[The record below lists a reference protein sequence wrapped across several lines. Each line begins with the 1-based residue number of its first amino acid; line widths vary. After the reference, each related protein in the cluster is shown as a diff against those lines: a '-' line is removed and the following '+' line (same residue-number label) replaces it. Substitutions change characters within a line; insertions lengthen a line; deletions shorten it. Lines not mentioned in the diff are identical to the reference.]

1 MEKFLTRRATVE
13 ALEKILYEPISVL
26 NHGFIRV
33 IDYMGNDTSITQ
45 GARVSYGKG
54 TKLINQDKALI
65 NYLMKH
71 NHTSP
76 FEMCEIKF
84 HVKLPLFV
92 ARQWIRHR
100 TA

>member
-45 GARVSYGKG
+45 GARASY
-54 TKLINQDKALI
+54 
-65 NYLMKH
+65 
-71 NHTSP
+71 
-76 FEMCEIKF
+76 
-84 HVKLPLFV
+84 
-92 ARQWIRHR
+92 ARYF
-100 TA
+100 A